1 MFFISDYQFYLKEF
15 TDEIK
20 QDFEKLEKL
29 EKEYKY
35 IKKGIIKNIENI
47 KSNKSDWITKENWDK
62 LNNHLDKKTKILN
75 NIYDLNTRIIILSIE
90 NEDYNTTLKY
100 I

>member
-47 KSNKSDWITKENWDK
+47 KSNKSDWITKENGDK
-62 LNNHLDKKTKILN
+62 LKNYLDKKTEILN

>member
-1 MFFISDYQFYLKEF
+1 MYFISDYQFYLKEF

>member
-1 MFFISDYQFYLKEF
+1 MYFISDYQFYLKEF

-20 QDFEKLEKL
+20 QDFKKLEKL

-47 KSNKSDWITKENWDK
+47 QSNKSDWITKENWDK

>member
-47 KSNKSDWITKENWDK
+47 KSNKSNWITKENGDK
-62 LNNHLDKKTKILN
+62 LKNHLDKKTEILN

>member
-1 MFFISDYQFYLKEF
+1 MYFISDYQFYLKEF

-29 EKEYKY
+29 DKEYKY

>member
-1 MFFISDYQFYLKEF
+1 MFFISDYQYYLKEF

-20 QDFEKLEKL
+20 QDFKKLDKL
-29 EKEYKY
+29 DKEYKY

>member
-20 QDFEKLEKL
+20 QDLGKLDKL
-29 EKEYKY
+29 DKEYKY

>member
-1 MFFISDYQFYLKEF
+1 MFFISDYQYYLKEF

-20 QDFEKLEKL
+20 QDFQKLDKL
-29 EKEYKY
+29 DKEYKY